1 MSEQATTQLDTFTLR
16 SFDCNNCAE
25 KFTSRAEAL
34 NHIWSEH
41 VVTPDILTRCDTC
54 SESFSNQDDAR
65 AHQRTIHAPEM
76 VAVGCTRCDYTAD
89 TVEAVT
95 AHHWSSHERETSY
108 IQKMF
113 NCPDCSDGS
122 PTRFRFVRHVSDVHG
137 LSMLYDDVPEDES
150 TCPVCRDTLAD
161 HEGMLQH
168 LSTKHRGQ
176 FKQPSVYGCSLC
188 NETYTDPDNA
198 STHLLNEHVP
208 ISNIDTAVPCCS
220 KCHYRNHDENAVAK
234 HATSRHF
241 TTTHECPDCDVTG
254 NRHDTVA
261 RHYWFTHVEDGSSLT
276 RATENTI
283 PRNET
288 LEALYNINKH
298 AKKYARLGTENY
310 NKGKKTTAKAN
321 SIKKN
326 ALYTLKDAVLKRIY
340 KQANNVGIHVIDG
353 SEFYYFDFEDW
364 SFHSPRDKFTLPDAE
379 FSDDDR
385 ERLDNF
391 NVTAEKE
398 HSDKYLKECLLFF
411 EEEFDLNANKF
422 LSQERLYYGHQSCF
436 IGWKYL

>member
-1 MSEQATTQLDTFTLR
+1 
-16 SFDCNNCAE
+16 
-25 KFTSRAEAL
+25 
-34 NHIWSEH
+34 
-41 VVTPDILTRCDTC
+41 
-54 SESFSNQDDAR
+54 
-65 AHQRTIHAPEM
+65 M
-76 VAVGCTRCDYTAD
+76 VAVGCTKCRYTAD
-89 TVEAVT
+89 TVETVT
-95 AHHWSSHERETSY
+95 EHYWSSHGHQTSY
-108 IQKMF
+108 IKKTF
-113 NCPDCSDGS
+113 DCPDCSS
-122 PTRFRFVRHVSDVHG
+122 EPSSRLAFARHVSDAHD
-137 LSMLYDDVPEDES
+137 LSVLFDDVPENES
-150 TCPVCRDTLAD
+150 TCPVCGDTLAD
-161 HEGMLQH
+161 HDGMLQH
-168 LSTKHRGQ
+168 LSAKHRDQ
-176 FKQPSVYGCSLC
+176 VNQSAVYACSLC
-188 NETYTDPDNA
+188 DEAHPTCENA
-198 STHLLNEHVP
+198 STHFLDEHAPV
-208 ISNIDTAVPCCS
+208 SDTDAAVPCCA
-220 KCHYRNHDENAVAK
+220 KCHRRNHDENAVAK

-241 TTTHECPDCDVTG
+241 TTTHECPDCDVTDA
-254 NRHDTVA
+254 RHDTVA
-261 RHYWFTHVEDGSSLT
+261 RHYWFTHIEDGSSLT
-276 RATENTI
+276 RTTENTI

-391 NVTAEKE
+391 NVTEEKE

-411 EEEFDLNANKF
+411 EEEFGLNANKF